1 MISIIKKLCIVPY
14 TTIIMNPL
22 INESDGFLIPD
33 NPLKKIVWGR
43 AVMSSISEKIQL
55 DMTDST
61 AIFHQITCN
70 CDHRFLGLYFLSV
83 SYIVWRNTIN
93 YNDGS
98 DNKLQHIEYYLR
110 YKRIIKHVLFLLFL
124 VFTKDVEQVI

>member
-1 MISIIKKLCIVPY
+1 
-14 TTIIMNPL
+14 MNPL